1 MIRQYFF
8 DRLVEGLVEYQ
19 KLFHIEHR
27 ARYSGDTVGAENA
40 SVNRRLEWRG
50 YRVLMD
56 AADAFGFNTARLLD
70 EANLKVADIM
80 RDWLAVF
87 ETTQLADLID

>member
-19 KLFHIEHR
+19 QQYHIGNR
-27 ARYSGDTVGAENA
+27 AIVNGDTVGEQEAYM
-40 SVNRRLEWRG
+40 NRRLALRG

-56 AADAFGFNTARLLD
+56 AADAFGFNSAVLLD

-80 RDWLAVF
+80 RDWLVVF
-87 ETTQLADLID
+87 ETKDLADLID